1 MALNASYVR
10 FGIDFGLLTIVI
22 GHATFCIVVVYN
34 NVIARLRRVS
44 ANLEEASSDLG
55 ADAWQTFRYVTFPQM
70 RTALLAGGLLAFA
83 LSFDEVIVTTFTS
96 GAEQTLPI
104 WIFTNLA
111 RPEQLPIIN
120 VVALAV
126 IVLSFI
132 PVWIAV
138 RLTRE
143 PTGVGGTAEQ
153 PPVPDTEIGSAR
165 IQEVSSMSVS
175 VQKHKNL
182 VGGEWVDASDGGTEE
197 VINPATG
204 ETIAEVPKG
213 TEADVD
219 RAVEAAKKAWAEWRG
234 VTPAERAELLLK
246 LADVID
252 EHTDE
257 LAEIE
262 SRNVGQTVGGRAGR
276 DAGLLRQHPLLR
288 RRRPHPRGPLRGRVH
303 AGLHVDDP
311 PRADRDRRPGRAVE
325 LPADDGG
332 LEVRTRARRGQRLD
346 PQALGADAALDA
358 ALRGARRRRDPGR
371 ASST

>member
-1 MALNASYVR
+1 M
-10 FGIDFGLLTIVI
+10 
-22 GHATFCIVVVYN
+22 
-34 NVIARLRRVS
+34 
-44 ANLEEASSDLG
+44 
-55 ADAWQTFRYVTFPQM
+55 
-70 RTALLAGGLLAFA
+70 
-83 LSFDEVIVTTFTS
+83 
-96 GAEQTLPI
+96 
-104 WIFTNLA
+104 
-111 RPEQLPIIN
+111 
-120 VVALAV
+120 
-126 IVLSFI
+126 
-132 PVWIAV
+132 
-138 RLTRE
+138 
-143 PTGVGGTAEQ
+143 
-153 PPVPDTEIGSAR
+153 PDSEIGSAR

-246 LADVID
+246 LADLID
-252 EHTDE
+252 EHTEE

-262 SRNVGQTVGGRAGR
+262 SRNVGKPLGAAR
-276 DAGLLRQHPLLR
+276 DEMPVCSGQHPLLR
-288 RRRPHPRGPLRGRVH
+288 RRRAHPRGPLRGRVH

-371 ASST
+371 RPQRDHGRRRAGRRRHRPPPGRPHGLAHRRRRDRQGGREGRVRDAEARPPRARRQGAGRRLRRCRSRPGRRGDQGRRLLELRARTARPPHA